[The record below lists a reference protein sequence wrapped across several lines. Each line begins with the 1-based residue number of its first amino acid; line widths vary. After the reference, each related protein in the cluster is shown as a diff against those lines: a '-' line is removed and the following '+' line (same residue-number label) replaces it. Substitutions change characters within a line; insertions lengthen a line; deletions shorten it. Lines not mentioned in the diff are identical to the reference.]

1 MRKSKYLGKQ
11 FGNWTCTHVG
21 INNVQGKRAAAPG
34 KINYYYI
41 FERIT
46 SDNLAEK
53 LIRLNSSDAAKV
65 YRGELQVEE
74 IAEKRRSQTEEK
86 FNRKISYHFVR

>member
-1 MRKSKYLGKQ
+1 MRKSKYLCKQ
-11 FGNWTCTHVG
+11 FGNWTCTYIG
-21 INNVQGKRAAAPG
+21 INNVQGKRSAAPG